1 MALWPWLWRALVCAL
16 QLGLALGTGVLPRS
30 PMTKGLKVYM
40 MILSVDG
47 MYVPRFSSLKK

>member
-47 MYVPRFSSLKK
+47 MCPDSRV